1 MQGPQIQFSADD
13 DDDDYNEQ
21 QDEWLVCKDIPV
33 HGKYL
38 KKN

>member
-1 MQGPQIQFSADD
+1 MQGPQIQFSAD

-33 HGKYL
+33 HGKY
-38 KKN
+38 